1 MEEGLS
7 KNFMEKIE
15 KYLDSHN
22 MSEKDLFEILN
33 KHDEDLEKE
42 RIHELENEICMAI
55 SEMSGRDLKKMIKK
69 AAENSNELSITK
81 PFEAYPFERH
91 SFERY
96 SFKTHPFETSD
107 NNLVEVTFRDNSWN
121 NVKLSFVLS
130 EYFDKGGI
138 TSYVVSSF
146 DYWLDIDSHMKLFFM
161 EQNIPPIKKMSN
173 ETKIKLLTNLYKLI
187 KDTENS
193 WFSIL

>member
-107 NNLVEVTFRDNSWN
+107 NDLVEVTFRDNSWN
-121 NVKLSFVLS
+121 NVKLSFILS
-130 EYFDKGGI
+130 EYFDKGRI

-187 KDTENS
+187 KDTKNS